1 MKLKVR
7 RLEESD
13 WNTLKSWWEK
23 WPEWTVPAK
32 DSLPDNGTGGF
43 IVESNNEPV
52 VAGFVYLSNSKTVF
66 LEWIIS
72 NPEYRDNDRKTTI
85 ELLITAIEFV
95 VKDQGYKYVITLG
108 RNKSLVETHKKLGY
122 HVDDLKSHEMVKI
135 L

>member
-13 WNTLKSWWEK
+13 WNTLKSWWKK